1 MYTVGRSYMLITQ
14 DNQVTIPVGKTFEL
28 YNQEAE

>member
-1 MYTVGRSYMLITQ
+1 MNTVGRSYMLISQ
-14 DNQVTIPVGKTFEL
+14 HNQVTIPVGKMFEL